1 MPCHHQ
7 YVSQRRALAS
17 VVCQGAVRGTKPRKW
32 LERRGSMEAPNA
44 NTSAQKKTSRRTYP
58 VDRRGSFWRRCLG
71 TASWICLSV
80 TVGGTYGRA
89 SLFHASCQRHRCSN
103 GDGGGEGGGE
113 GHWPDP
119 SGTRRVAVGARRRP
133 RRVRTGG
140 RGACAERR
148 CSPVV
153 VLGAV
158 LEHGVDGWGSKD
170 ADRIGEKGEKRC
182 GVAAISE
189 GQEACKGR
197 RVDLASRPVVHPP

>member
-1 MPCHHQ
+1 MEETVENAGEGHR
-7 YVSQRRALAS
+7 SLT
-17 VVCQGAVRGTKPRKW
+17 GADMGNDFGGI
-32 LERRGSMEAPNA
+32 L
-44 NTSAQKKTSRRTYP
+44 SACTCDAVYGRWP
-58 VDRRGSFWRRCLG
+58 VM
-71 TASWICLSV
+71 ASWICLSV

-119 SGTRRVAVGARRRP
+119 SGTRRVAAGARRRP

-158 LEHGVDGWGSKD
+158 LEHGVDGWGSED

-182 GVAAISE
+182 GVAAIAE